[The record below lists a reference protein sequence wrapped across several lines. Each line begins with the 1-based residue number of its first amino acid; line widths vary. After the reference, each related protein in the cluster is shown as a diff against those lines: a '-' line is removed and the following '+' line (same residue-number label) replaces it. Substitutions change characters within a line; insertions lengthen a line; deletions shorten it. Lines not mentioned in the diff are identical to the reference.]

1 MAYCYSLFHI
11 YAFLWNAKYVCTVL
25 CDRAE
30 HECPNCR
37 SKFLA
42 ATPEVQETRNGGERY
57 SLLRGEDYLDEDA
70 VAYNDARTSEE
81 QVGVTG
87 AADTEEVQGKGA
99 IKL

>member
-1 MAYCYSLFHI
+1 MLF
-11 YAFLWNAKYVCTVL
+11 NRT
-25 CDRAE
+25 E

-37 SKFLA
+37 SKFLV
-42 ATPEVQETRNGGERY
+42 ATPEVQETIKSGERY

-87 AADTEEVQGKGA
+87 AADEENQVI
-99 IKL
+99 IKRLLARVAAAPENSIIL